1 MRLLRLIVAY
11 FVLGFSLTGCGST
24 SHYLM
29 PLGDENSQAE
39 GAAYTA
45 DGMHFRKPMPYR
57 PDQQFEFYYKH
68 CHPNSERS
76 YVSKTS
82 YSCTDPF

>member
-1 MRLLRLIVAY
+1 MRLI
-11 FVLGFSLTGCGST
+11 SLAIILCTLCLSVSGCQST

-45 DGMHFRKPMPYR
+45 EGMHFRKPMPR
-57 PDQQFEFYYKH
+57 RTDQPVEFYYKH
-68 CHPNSERS
+68 CSENSERS

-82 YSCTDPF
+82 YSCTEPF